1 MKRVPA
7 WVPALVLLLTVGQLA
22 VAEWVPGID
31 RFADKAFGA
40 RLIAYP
46 LLMLLAPAGWWLV
59 DLRRERRQQAPYG
72 AFTLVMLPF
81 LVDVTGNTLDLYDSV
96 GWWDDFNHFLNW
108 FLLLTG
114 LGLLLCG
121 AVRPSWAVVV
131 VVCGLGAILAVG
143 WEVGEWWTF
152 IRNGT
157 ELDTAYE
164 DTLGDEVLG
173 TLGALCA
180 GLLVARL
187 LADRRERALDG

>member
-1 MKRVPA
+1 MRRVPV
-7 WVPALVLLLTVGQLA
+7 WVPAAVLLLTVGQLA
-22 VAEWVPGID
+22 VAEWVPGIE

-46 LLMLLAPAGWWLV
+46 LLMLLAPAVWWLAN
-59 DLRRERRQQAPYG
+59 RRRQPRPAPPYG

-81 LVDVTGNTLDLYDSV
+81 LVDVTGNTLDLYDAV

-121 AVRPSWAVVV
+121 SVRPSWAVVV
-131 VVCGLGAILAVG
+131 TVCGLGAILAIG

-152 IRNGT
+152 IRHGM

-180 GLLVARL
+180 GLLVARVSRS
-187 LADRRERALDG
+187 ATP